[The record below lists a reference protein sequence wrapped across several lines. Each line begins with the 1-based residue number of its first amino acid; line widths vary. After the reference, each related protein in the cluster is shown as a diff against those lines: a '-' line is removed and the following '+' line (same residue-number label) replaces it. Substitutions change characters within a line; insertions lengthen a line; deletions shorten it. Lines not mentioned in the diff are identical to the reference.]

1 MYDSSAHLRGS
12 DRARDASLKALEFN
26 VSALDRPTLY
36 LILLV
41 APPENKQKLKE
52 AWNALSEAEQKAA
65 IDEALDKFEIM
76 F

>member
-1 MYDSSAHLRGS
+1 
-12 DRARDASLKALEFN
+12 LKALEFN